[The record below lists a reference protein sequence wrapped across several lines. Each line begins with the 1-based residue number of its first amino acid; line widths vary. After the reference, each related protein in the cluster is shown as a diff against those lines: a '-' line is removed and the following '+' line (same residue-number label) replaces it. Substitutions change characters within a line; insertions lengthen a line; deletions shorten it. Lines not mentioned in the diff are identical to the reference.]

1 MSKAQATLRMGI
13 KIAGVGIVGVEIQR
27 NLSPMTVESLQQAV
41 PKETRGRPFLGNP
54 HLWMIMDVGL
64 KCGIEKG
71 KIDLAKGDVA
81 YFPQQ
86 DAILIALESTKTP
99 TAVNIIGR
107 VTSGL
112 EKCQQAP
119 KGVGVTIA
127 IKKS

>member
-1 MSKAQATLRMGI
+1 MSKALATLKMGI

-27 NLSPMTVESLQQAV
+27 NLSPMTVETLQGVV
-41 PKETRGRPFLGNP
+41 PKESRGRIFLGNP
-54 HLWMIMDVGL
+54 HLWMIMDVGV
-64 KCGIEKG
+64 KVGIEKG
-71 KIDLAKGDVA
+71 KAELEKGDVA

-86 DAILIALESTKTP
+86 DAILIAIEATKAP
-99 TAVNIIGR
+99 TAVNKIGR